1 MRIKVDPKLCELVP
15 RGQKESVR
23 RIHATCGPLFCASP
37 FAHLYSLSHNSLRGV
52 EMVRVNMIAPRDG
65 VRERA
70 LHRLEILCQSI
81 NTLTSTWGVDNVF
94 VGYCK
99 ITITNVKGFPM
110 LCRCMYRHRLKR
122 WYMVARSLFLFLLIC
137 SALPCM
143 GPA

>member
-1 MRIKVDPKLCELVP
+1 MRKKVDPKLCELVP
-15 RGQKESVR
+15 RARPEGIGKQDSR
-23 RIHATCGPLFCASP
+23 NLGPTLSRISIRA
-37 FAHLYSLSHNSLRGV
+37 SLSHNSLRGV

-122 WYMVARSLFLFLLIC
+122 WDVVARSLFLFLLIC